1 MLCGAEQMF
10 FFQKKASK
18 RGRREIQ
25 MARGLEWGLYIQTV
39 FSATGLRLPGTSGIV
54 CQAM

>member
-1 MLCGAEQMF
+1 
-10 FFQKKASK
+10 
-18 RGRREIQ
+18 
-25 MARGLEWGLYIQTV
+25 MARDLEWRPYIQTV